1 MPSTAKSD
9 WEAAEAMQDK
19 ETMFLLYAVSEGLC
33 QHIND
38 FSKHFEGS
46 VEEEVQTLVAAGF
59 MEESDGHLS
68 ITENGRF
75 VLGDLANATVP
86 KEESMGKEDKRKKN
100 NIEFY
105 SIPITKSLREAIRG
119 AAELSEKSEEDFIH
133 QTLAFMVGRIIQ
145 KEVEVVSLRGETVD
159 EDLERLKHHWS
170 MEKEGKKVILRRGG
184 TSRQIKIHAKA
195 RAKMDE
201 WLKDK
206 EDIDVPVY
214 DPFELLWKNIE
225 HEEEWKMLRWEKLS
239 ELKDKKITSDERE
252 KFLNEEERKYRE
264 ERGYLQS
271 EVPFE
276 FVSGIQASALIPEI
290 LSESEQLLQ
299 LAETIETGTF
309 SLRDALLYFLLLREG
324 KRTVIKWVG
333 KKRAKKILGIVKTHI
348 RKAIDEKIDMIDK

>member
-1 MPSTAKSD
+1 MSSTKKMD
-9 WEAAEAMQDK
+9 WDTAEAMQDK

-46 VEEEVQTLVAAGF
+46 VEEEVQTLVTAGF
-59 MEESDGHLS
+59 LEESDGLLS
-68 ITENGRF
+68 VTARGYF
-75 VLGDLANATVP
+75 VLGDLASATV
-86 KEESMGKEDKRKKN
+86 SGDRMKRD
-100 NIEFY
+100 NIEFS

-119 AAELSEKSEEDFIH
+119 AAELSKRSEEDFVH
-133 QTLAFMVGRIIQ
+133 QTLAFMVGHIIQ
-145 KEVEVVSLRGETVD
+145 EKVEVVNLRGKTVD

-184 TSRQIKIHAKA
+184 TSRQIKIQDKA
-195 RAKMDE
+195 MSKMEE

-206 EDIDVPVY
+206 EDIDIPVY

-225 HEEEWKMLRWEKLS
+225 HEEEWKKLRWEKLS

-276 FVSGIQASALIPEI
+276 FVPGSQASALIPEI

-333 KKRAKKILGIVKTHI
+333 EKRAKKILGIVKTRI
-348 RKAIDEKIDMIDK
+348 RKALDEKIDMMEK

>member
-1 MPSTAKSD
+1 MTSTRKMD

-38 FSKHFEGS
+38 FSKHFEES
-46 VEEEVQTLVAAGF
+46 VEEEVQTLVSAGF
-59 MEESDGHLS
+59 IEESGGHLS
-68 ITENGRF
+68 ITEKGRF

-86 KEESMGKEDKRKKN
+86 KEESMGKEDKN
-100 NIEFY
+100 NIEFS

-133 QTLAFMVGRIIQ
+133 QTLAFIVGRIIQ
-145 KEVEVVSLRGETVD
+145 NKIEVVNLRGESVE
-159 EDLERLKHHWS
+159 EDFELLKYRYA
-170 MEKEGKKVILRRGG
+170 MQKEGKKVRLSVKEGNPDNLDICLEAM
-184 TSRQIKIHAKA
+184 S
-195 RAKMDE
+195 KMKE

-206 EDIDVPVY
+206 EAIDVPVY
-214 DPFELLWKNIE
+214 DPFELLWKNIK
-225 HEEEWKMLRWEKLS
+225 HEAEWKMLRWEKLS

-276 FVSGIQASALIPEI
+276 FVPGVQASALIPEI

-299 LAETIETGTF
+299 LAETIETGNF
-309 SLRDALLYFLLLREG
+309 SLWDALLYFFLLREG

-333 KKRAKKILGIVKTHI
+333 KKRAKKILGIAKTRI
-348 RKAIDEKIDMIDK
+348 RKALDEKIDKIEK

>member
-9 WEAAEAMQDK
+9 WEAAEAMQNK

-33 QHIND
+33 QNIND

-46 VEEEVQTLVAAGF
+46 VEAEVQTLVTAGF
-59 MEESDGHLS
+59 LEESDGLLS
-68 ITENGRF
+68 VTAKGCF
-75 VLGDLANATVP
+75 VLGDLANATV
-86 KEESMGKEDKRKKN
+86 SGDRIKRD
-100 NIEFY
+100 NIEFS

-145 KEVEVVSLRGETVD
+145 KNFEVVNLRGRTVD
-159 EDLERLKHHWS
+159 EDLERLKYHWS
-170 MEKEGKKVILRRGG
+170 MEKGGKKVILRMGG
-184 TSRQIKIHAKA
+184 NSGNFKIICEAMS
-195 RAKMDE
+195 KMEE

-206 EDIDVPVY
+206 EDIDAPAY
-214 DPFELLWKNIE
+214 DPFELFWKNIK
-225 HEEEWKMLRWEKLS
+225 HEEEWKRLEWKK
-239 ELKDKKITSDERE
+239 ELERQDKKIALDEYE
-252 KFLNEEERKYRE
+252 EFLNEEEQKYRE

-333 KKRAKKILGIVKTHI
+333 EKRAKKILGIVKTRI
-348 RKAIDEKIDMIDK
+348 RKALDEKIDMMEK

>member
-1 MPSTAKSD
+1 MTSTRKID

-38 FSKHFEGS
+38 FSKHFEQS

-68 ITENGRF
+68 ITEKGRF

-86 KEESMGKEDKRKKN
+86 KEENMGKEDKGTKN
-100 NIEFY
+100 NIEFS

-145 KEVEVVSLRGETVD
+145 KNFEVVNLRGETVD
-159 EDLERLKHHWS
+159 EDFERLKYWWS
-170 MEKEGKKVILRRGG
+170 MQKEGKRVRLHMGG
-184 TSRQIKIHAKA
+184 NSDHFEINSKA
-195 RAKMDE
+195 MSKMGE
-201 WLKDK
+201 WLKGK
-206 EDIDVPVY
+206 EGIDVPAD
-214 DPFELLWKNIE
+214 DPFELLWKNIKYE
-225 HEEEWKMLRWEKLS
+225 ADWKSLASKKAS
-239 ELKDKKITSDERE
+239 ELLDGKITLDEHE

-276 FVSGIQASALIPEI
+276 FVPGVQASALIPEI

-299 LAETIETGTF
+299 LAETIETGNF
-309 SLRDALLYFLLLREG
+309 SLWDALLYFFLLREG

-333 KKRAKKILGIVKTHI
+333 KKRAKKILGIAKTRI
-348 RKAIDEKIDMIDK
+348 RKALDEKIDMIDK

>member
-1 MPSTAKSD
+1 MTSTRKID

-38 FSKHFEGS
+38 FSKHFEQS

-59 MEESDGHLS
+59 MEESDGHLT
-68 ITENGRF
+68 ITERGRF
-75 VLGDLANATVP
+75 VLGDLASATVP
-86 KEESMGKEDKRKKN
+86 KEENMGKEDKGTKN
-100 NIEFY
+100 NIEFS

-145 KEVEVVSLRGETVD
+145 KNFEVVNLRGRTVD
-159 EDLERLKHHWS
+159 EDFEHLKHHWS
-170 MEKEGKKVILRRGG
+170 MEKEGKKVILRMGG
-184 TSRQIKIHAKA
+184 SSRNFKIIGEAMS
-195 RAKMDE
+195 KMEE

-206 EDIDVPVY
+206 EDIDVPAY
-214 DPFELLWKNIE
+214 DPFESFWKNIK
-225 HEEEWKMLRWEKLS
+225 HEGEWERLKWEK
-239 ELKDKKITSDERE
+239 ELERQNKKITLDEHE

-276 FVSGIQASALIPEI
+276 FVPGVQASALIPEI

-299 LAETIETGTF
+299 LAETIETGNF
-309 SLRDALLYFLLLREG
+309 SLWDALLYFFLLREG

-333 KKRAKKILGIVKTHI
+333 KKRAKKILGIAKTRI
-348 RKAIDEKIDMIDK
+348 RKALDEKIDMIDK

>member
-1 MPSTAKSD
+1 MPSLAKSD

-38 FSKHFEGS
+38 FSKHFENS

-59 MEESDGHLS
+59 IEESDGLLS
-68 ITENGRF
+68 VTSRGYF
-75 VLGDLANATVP
+75 VLGDLANATV
-86 KEESMGKEDKRKKN
+86 SRDKMKRD
-100 NIEFY
+100 NIEFS

-119 AAELSEKSEEDFIH
+119 AAELSKRSEEDFVH
-133 QTLAFMVGRIIQ
+133 QTLAFMVGRMVQ
-145 KEVEVVSLRGETVD
+145 KNFEVVNLRGETVD
-159 EDLERLKHHWS
+159 EDFERLKYWWS
-170 MEKEGKKVILRRGG
+170 MQKEGKRVRLRMGG
-184 TSRQIKIHAKA
+184 DSDHFEINSKA
-195 RAKMDE
+195 LSKMKE

-206 EDIDVPVY
+206 EGIAAPVD
-214 DPFELLWKNIE
+214 DPFDLLWKNIKY
-225 HEEEWKMLRWEKLS
+225 EEDWKRLESEKALD
-239 ELKDKKITSDERE
+239 LLNGKITIDEYN
-252 KFLNEEERKYRE
+252 KFSTEGGRKFRE

-276 FVSGIQASALIPEI
+276 FVPGIQASALIPEI

-333 KKRAKKILGIVKTHI
+333 EKRAKKILGIVKTRI
-348 RKAIDEKIDMIDK
+348 RKTLDEKIDMIEK